1 MKIYVIES
9 GSKGNCTLVEND
21 GRFLLID
28 MGVSLCALANFLKEI
43 NHNIYDI
50 DALLLTHCHGDHTKG
65 IKYLPPLPIYC
76 TEGTYDAL
84 NTRMITP
91 FEEFELC
98 GLTITPIKTSHD
110 APNSVGFVLKN
121 DVDSLVFLT
130 DSGYIPEKTLKYMHN
145 ATYYVIEA
153 NHNLKMLY
161 QSHRPAD
168 LKERIASDVGHLSN
182 EDAACYMVDLVGEN
196 TKEIVLAHL
205 SEETNTPELALKA
218 FNKKFRKCHI
228 DTNNIKIQC
237 ASQNHVTKMG

>member
-9 GSKGNCTLVEND
+9 GSKGNCTLVENE

-28 MGVSLCALANFLKEI
+28 MGVSLCTLTNFLKEI
-43 NHNIYDI
+43 DHNIYDI
-50 DALLLTHCHGDHTKG
+50 DALLLTHSHGDHTKG

-84 NTRMITP
+84 NIRMITP

-196 TKEIVLAHL
+196 TKEIILAHL
-205 SEETNTPELALKA
+205 SEEANTPELALKA

-228 DTNNIKIQC
+228 DTNTIKIQC
-237 ASQNHVTKMG
+237 ASQHHVTKMG